1 VVVEVYHRNDKK
13 KGYWRAG
20 HAASG
25 KDRSVAE
32 FQVGGCA
39 RTEAALVFNSPCKDT
54 HFMSGLGFIVRFG
67 VMTREVRPLHSPR
80 GKRFPYLSQL
90 GFKF

>member
-1 VVVEVYHRNDKK
+1 MIK

-25 KDRSVAE
+25 EDRSVAE
-32 FQVGGCA
+32 FRVGGCA

-54 HFMSGLGFIVRFG
+54 FHIRIWVYCEIWGYYD
-67 VMTREVRPLHSPR
+67 TRSTSSSLSERETYSLP
-80 GKRFPYLSQL
+80 SQL
-90 GFKF
+90 GFEL